1 LGLTTLSLL
10 IPAAFSATASGT
22 TAEGNMEGIV
32 NLSHGTAIVLLIV
45 YGLYLFFQL
54 KTHTQDVRYKIYKKR
69 GGQQTV

>member
-54 KTHTQDVRYKIYKKR
+54 KTHTEDVRYIKKR
-69 GGQQTV
+69 GGGNRRV